1 MCGIAGIIT
10 KTPRVFD
17 YATFCTLGIANDAR
31 GGDSCGVFI
40 DGKYEYGTGDT
51 KLFSNYFLSSD
62 LLDNTSKAMVAMVH
76 CRKASVG
83 KISKET
89 AQPVVL
95 TDKSGKVLYVLMHN
109 GTIHNYRELAE
120 KYIPK
125 IDITGMTD
133 SQVMARIFFNCGYK
147 ALEEYNGGAV
157 FAIADYR
164 GGSPKVLLFKGASK
178 RNRYSKEEEEERPLY
193 YCIDKVRR
201 ELVFSSIA
209 INLIALRRSCDV
221 YCMRTNTLVE
231 FDGKALSTFETHSRE
246 KYIQNKDTPPAYV
259 SRIPYFGN
267 SSYDEDD
274 ITDFNLYPFDKYVG
288 IDHLNNTYSYG
299 GKKMHGKFYISDY
312 GRIDNGPKYKGLHEI
327 YFYNGIALKDAYCY
341 RFLSAFKKTTGLS
354 DKDFMDKFQVMIRF
368 LSIDGLYCKDG
379 VWYKATSPTGSVLY
393 TGEYCPLTSST
404 KTNFVDGARKTTSYG
419 GITRALGEILS
430 KKNDINF
437 KEIKEQ
443 CTSLMKQQ
451 GK

>member
-17 YATFCTLGIANDAR
+17 YSTFCTLGIANDAR

-40 DGKYEYGTGDT
+40 DGRYEYGTGDT
-51 KLFSNYFLSSD
+51 KLFSDYFLGSD
-62 LLDNTSKAMVAMVH
+62 LLDNTNKAMVAMVH

-95 TDKSGKVLYVLMHN
+95 TDKNGKVLYVLMHN

-164 GGSPKVLLFKGASK
+164 EGSPKILLFKGASK
-178 RNRYSKEEEEERPLY
+178 KHRYSKEEEEERPLY
-193 YCIDKVRR
+193 YCVDKVRR

-246 KYIQNKDTPPAYV
+246 KCIQNKETPPAYV

-267 SSYDEDD
+267 SFFNEDD
-274 ITDFNLYPFDKYVG
+274 ITDFNLHPFDKYVG
-288 IDHLNNTYSYG
+288 IDHMNNTYSYG

-312 GRIDNGPKYKGLHEI
+312 GRVDSGPKYKGLHEV

-354 DKDFMDKFQVMIRF
+354 DKDFMDKFQIMIRF

-379 VWYKATSPTGSVLY
+379 VWYKATSPIGSVPY

-404 KTNFVDGARKTTSYG
+404 KTSFVDGARKITSYG
-419 GITRALGEILS
+419 GITRTLGEILS

-443 CTSLMKQQ
+443 CTLLMKQQ

>member
-1 MCGIAGIIT
+1 M
-10 KTPRVFD
+10 
-17 YATFCTLGIANDAR
+17 
-31 GGDSCGVFI
+31 
-40 DGKYEYGTGDT
+40 
-51 KLFSNYFLSSD
+51 
-62 LLDNTSKAMVAMVH
+62 
-76 CRKASVG
+76 
-83 KISKET
+83 
-89 AQPVVL
+89 
-95 TDKSGKVLYVLMHN
+95 
-109 GTIHNYRELAE
+109 
-120 KYIPK
+120 
-125 IDITGMTD
+125 
-133 SQVMARIFFNCGYK
+133 
-147 ALEEYNGGAV
+147 
-157 FAIADYR
+157 
-164 GGSPKVLLFKGASK
+164 
-178 RNRYSKEEEEERPLY
+178 
-193 YCIDKVRR
+193 
-201 ELVFSSIA
+201 
-209 INLIALRRSCDV
+209 

-231 FDGKALSTFETHSRE
+231 FDGKALSTFEVHSRE
-246 KYIQNKDTPPAYV
+246 KCIQNKETPPAYV

-267 SSYDEDD
+267 SSFDEDD
-274 ITDFNLYPFDKYVG
+274 ITDFNLYPFDKYIS

-312 GRIDNGPKYKGLHEI
+312 GRVDNSPKYKGLHEV
-327 YFYNGIALKDAYCY
+327 YFYNGIVLKDAYCY

-404 KTNFVDGARKTTSYG
+404 KTNFVDGVRKTTSYG

>member
-17 YATFCTLGIANDAR
+17 YSTFCTLGIANDAR

-51 KLFSNYFLSSD
+51 KLFSDYFLNSD
-62 LLDNTSKAMVAMVH
+62 LLDNTHKAMIAMVH

-83 KISKET
+83 NISKET

-95 TDKSGKVLYVLMHN
+95 TDKNGKVLYVLMHN

-147 ALEEYNGGAV
+147 VLEEYNGGAV

-178 RNRYSKEEEEERPLY
+178 KYRYSKEEEEERPLY
-193 YCIDKVRR
+193 YFVDKVKR

-209 INLIALRRSCDV
+209 SNLIALRRSCDV

-231 FDGKALSTFETHSRE
+231 FDGKALSTFEVHSRE
-246 KYIQNKDTPPAYV
+246 KCIQNKETPPAYV

-267 SSYDEDD
+267 SSYDDD
-274 ITDFNLYPFDKYVG
+274 DFSLYPFNRYVG
-288 IDHLNNTYSYG
+288 IDHLNNTYSYD

-312 GRIDNGPKYKGLHEI
+312 GRVDNGLKYKGLHEV
-327 YFYNGIALKDAYCY
+327 YFYNGVALKDAYCY
-341 RFLSAFKKTTGLS
+341 RFLSAFKKATGLS
-354 DKDFMDKFQVMIRF
+354 DKDFMEKFQIMVRF
-368 LSIDGLYCKDG
+368 ISVDGLYCKNG
-379 VWYKATSPTGSVLY
+379 VWYKATSPTESVPY

-404 KTNFVDGARKTTSYG
+404 KTNFVDGFRTTTSYG
-419 GITRALGEILS
+419 GVTRTLGDILS

>member
-17 YATFCTLGIANDAR
+17 YSTFCTLGIANDAR

-40 DGKYEYGTGDT
+40 DGRYEYGTGDT
-51 KLFSNYFLSSD
+51 KLFSNYFLGSD
-62 LLDNTSKAMVAMVH
+62 LLDNTNKAMVAMVH
-76 CRKASVG
+76 CRKASIG

-95 TDKSGKVLYVLMHN
+95 TDKNGKVLYVLMHN

-178 RNRYSKEEEEERPLY
+178 KHRYSKEEEEERPLY
-193 YCIDKVRR
+193 YCVDKVRR

-209 INLIALRRSCDV
+209 INLIALRRNCDV
-221 YCMRTNTLVE
+221 YRMRTNTLVE
-231 FDGKALSTFETHSRE
+231 FDGKALSTFEIHSRE
-246 KYIQNKDTPPAYV
+246 KCIQNKETPPAYV

-267 SSYDEDD
+267 SSYYEDD
-274 ITDFNLYPFDKYVG
+274 ITDFDIYPFVG
-288 IDHLNNTYSYG
+288 INHLNNTYSYG

-312 GRIDNGPKYKGLHEI
+312 GRVDNGPKYKGLHEV

-354 DKDFMDKFQVMIRF
+354 DKDFMDKFQIMIRF

-379 VWYKATSPTGSVLY
+379 VWYKATSPTGSVRY

-404 KTNFVDGARKTTSYG
+404 KTNFVDGARMTTSYG

-443 CTSLMKQQ
+443 CMSLMKQQ

>member
-17 YATFCTLGIANDAR
+17 YSTFCTLGIANDAR

-40 DGKYEYGTGDT
+40 DGKYEYGIGDT
-51 KLFSNYFLSSD
+51 RFFSNYFLSSD
-62 LLDNTSKAMVAMVH
+62 LLDNTNKAMVAMVH
-76 CRKASVG
+76 CRKASIG

-95 TDKSGKVLYVLMHN
+95 TDKNGKVLYVLMHN
-109 GTIHNYRELAE
+109 GTIYNYRELAE

-164 GGSPKVLLFKGASK
+164 GGSPKVLLFKGSSK
-178 RNRYSKEEEEERPLY
+178 KNRHSKEEEEERPLY
-193 YCIDKVRR
+193 YCVDKVRR

-209 INLIALRRSCDV
+209 INLIALRRNCDV

-231 FDGKALSTFETHSRE
+231 FDGKALNPLEIHSRE
-246 KYIQNKDTPPAYV
+246 KCIQNKDTPPAYMSKV
-259 SRIPYFGN
+259 SYFGN
-267 SSYDEDD
+267 SSYDKKG
-274 ITDFNLYPFDKYVG
+274 ITDFSLYPLDKYIG
-288 IDHLNNTYSYG
+288 INHLNNTYSFG
-299 GKKMHGKFYISDY
+299 GTKMHGKFYISDY
-312 GRIDNGPKYKGLHEI
+312 GRVDSAPKYKGLHEV
-327 YFYNGIALKDAYCY
+327 YFYNGIALKNVYCY
-341 RFLSAFKKTTGLS
+341 RFLTAFKKTTGLS
-354 DKDFMDKFQVMIRF
+354 DKDFMDKFQIMIRF

-379 VWYKATSPTGSVLY
+379 VWYKAVSSTDSVPY

-404 KTNFVDGARKTTSYG
+404 KTTFVDGARKTTSYER
-419 GITRALGEILS
+419 IARALDEILP
-430 KKNDINF
+430 KKDDINF

-443 CTSLMKQQ
+443 CTLLMKQP